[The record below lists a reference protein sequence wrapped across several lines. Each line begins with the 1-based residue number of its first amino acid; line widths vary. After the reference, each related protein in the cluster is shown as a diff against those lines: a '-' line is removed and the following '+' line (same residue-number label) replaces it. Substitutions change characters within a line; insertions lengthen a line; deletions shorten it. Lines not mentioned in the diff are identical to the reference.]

1 MTNFL
6 AMQHG
11 PAATIYLSHY
21 KRKFWLEI
29 FLRLFNI
36 VQCVLAAL
44 PRQRLRPDGRFLPEL
59 RAALEAALF
68 SGRGVAAYLR
78 FIGGPSPQW

>member
-1 MTNFL
+1 MTNPL

-11 PAATIYLSHY
+11 PAATIYLPQY

-29 FLRLFNI
+29 FPNPFNI

-68 SGRGVAAYLR
+68 SGRGVSARVR
-78 FIGGPSPQW
+78 FMGGRSPHW